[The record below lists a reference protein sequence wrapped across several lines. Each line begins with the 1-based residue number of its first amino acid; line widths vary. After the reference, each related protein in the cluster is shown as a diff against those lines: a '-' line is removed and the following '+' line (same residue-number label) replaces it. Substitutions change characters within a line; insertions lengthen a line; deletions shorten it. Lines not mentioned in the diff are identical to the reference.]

1 MRTIRIATAMPFTG
15 APKINLASVFG
26 ASPNKPFLLRIPVTG
41 ERPIS
46 YSALDLPEG
55 LVLNDNIIS
64 GSVVSAGNY
73 QITLIAQNRH
83 GVDRKKLLLEIRPEN
98 VLVTPL
104 LGFTTWNAFGSE
116 VSQASVLNIVKR
128 LTELGI
134 TEYGYRYINIDSGW
148 QSQYGGKFDAVMP
161 NQKFP
166 NMKYLTD
173 TLHALGLKCGIY
185 STPMLNAWGC
195 PKEFSSIPGCT
206 TGEPDKRFASTMGGI
221 GVVRKEKNNVLQWT
235 EWGFDYLKYDWTPTD
250 PVNAELMRSELM
262 RSDRD
267 FGFCVTVHA
276 LKEYHEYW
284 SNYCSSY
291 RSNTDSFGNWSNLL
305 DIYRSYFT
313 FMPYINKGHYF
324 DLDMLDIG
332 TCNYSAVG
340 KEFTEDEMI
349 VAYSMRAFFNS
360 PIQISSTL
368 ENISKFELSL
378 YCNDEIIAINQDTAF
393 STATPIYQ
401 IEENGKLLHVF
412 EKKLEDQTY
421 AYAFFQ
427 LGDQEEHL
435 HIIFDG
441 IGSLRDVWA
450 KEDIG
455 LSDKIDLSMS
465 PHSVR
470 IIKSTK
476 ALKTVT
482 IQ

>member
-267 FGFCVTVHA
+267 FGFCVNVQTLLNIMSIGQNIAALTDPIPTRLEIGAIYWISIDRILPLCPISIKDTILIWICWISALVITV
-276 LKEYHEYW
+276 
-284 SNYCSSY
+284 
-291 RSNTDSFGNWSNLL
+291 
-305 DIYRSYFT
+305 
-313 FMPYINKGHYF
+313 P
-324 DLDMLDIG
+324 
-332 TCNYSAVG
+332 
-340 KEFTEDEMI
+340 
-349 VAYSMRAFFNS
+349 
-360 PIQISSTL
+360 
-368 ENISKFELSL
+368 
-378 YCNDEIIAINQDTAF
+378 
-393 STATPIYQ
+393 
-401 IEENGKLLHVF
+401 
-412 EKKLEDQTY
+412 
-421 AYAFFQ
+421 
-427 LGDQEEHL
+427 
-435 HIIFDG
+435 
-441 IGSLRDVWA
+441 
-450 KEDIG
+450 
-455 LSDKIDLSMS
+455 
-465 PHSVR
+465 SVR
-470 IIKSTK
+470 SLLRTR
-476 ALKTVT
+476 
-482 IQ
+482 